1 MVEGQRVRGWVVAIS
16 TLLNDTGSRSGRQK
30 VRSRIKRRKPSQM
43 VKLTPRR
50 HRADGLAAD
59 FGAYW
64 IIVMGTFGLIG
75 FVATFGSWAH
85 RVPRNDD
92 AKIFADHEGI
102 PLPRCAC

>member
-1 MVEGQRVRGWVVAIS
+1 
-16 TLLNDTGSRSGRQK
+16 
-30 VRSRIKRRKPSQM
+30 
-43 VKLTPRR
+43 
-50 HRADGLAAD
+50 
-59 FGAYW
+59 
-64 IIVMGTFGLIG
+64 LIG